1 MSRYLN
7 GLAAEDAAER
17 WYLERG
23 ATPVAKRMRND
34 GGEIDLIVAEGDV
47 LVFVEVKIR
56 KSIDA
61 AAVVIRA
68 HCQGEIAWAA
78 AVFLAETERS
88 LDTDLRFDAAL
99 LDRHGHIEIIE
110 NAAPF

>member
-61 AAVVIRA
+61 AAHAISPR
-68 HCQGEIAWAA
+68 QWARITTA
-78 AVFLAETERS
+78 AEVFLAETERS